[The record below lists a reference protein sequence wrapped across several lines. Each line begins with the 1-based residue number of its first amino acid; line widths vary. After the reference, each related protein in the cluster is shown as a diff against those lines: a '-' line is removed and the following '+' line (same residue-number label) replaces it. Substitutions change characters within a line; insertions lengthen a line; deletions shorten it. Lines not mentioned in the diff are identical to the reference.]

1 MIILTCIILLLVV
14 IISILSYS
22 IMKIIKNTS
31 YLSDKEKDMIK
42 FSIDMY
48 VDYGEEIGITDEKQH
63 PIIIDE
69 LGKIKDKLWVK

>member
-22 IMKIIKNTS
+22 IMKIIKNTT

-48 VDYGEEIGITDEKQH
+48 IDYGEEIGITDEKQH

-69 LGKIKDKLWVK
+69 LGKIKDKL

>member
-22 IMKIIKNTS
+22 IMKIIKNTT

-48 VDYGEEIGITDEKQH
+48 IDYGEEIGITDEKQH